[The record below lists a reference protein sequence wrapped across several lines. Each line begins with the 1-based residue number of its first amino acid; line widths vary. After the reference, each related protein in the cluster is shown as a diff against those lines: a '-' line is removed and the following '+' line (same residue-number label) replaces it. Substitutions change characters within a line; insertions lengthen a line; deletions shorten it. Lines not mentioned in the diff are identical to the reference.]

1 MAERENRQDGENT
14 QSGRDGYKSYNR
26 EGYNR
31 YNRNEGGNNYGRR
44 PRFASNNEGGER
56 PQRSYN
62 SRYNNNGDG
71 GEQRPYRP
79 RFNGGQQGEG
89 GYRQQRSYGNR
100 PSYDNNNGERSS
112 YNPNFNNNARPHR
125 PYNSRYNSN
134 NNGEGGEQRSYRP
147 RFNNA
152 QQGEGGYRPQRP
164 RFNNGGGQQGGYN
177 RQQGGGYRP
186 RTADYNP
193 NAKYSMK
200 KQIEYKDVLTDPDE
214 PIRLNKFLAN
224 AGICSRREADE
235 FITAGVVS
243 VNGVVV
249 TELGTKVKRTDE
261 IKFHDQ
267 PVNIERKVYVLL
279 NKPKDC
285 VTTSDDPQERK
296 TVMDFVK
303 GACKERIYPVGR
315 LDKDSEGLLL
325 LTNQGDLVNRIM
337 RAGNYHEKEYEVTV
351 DKKIT
356 ETFIR
361 KMSSGVPILGTVTRP
376 CTVYKTG
383 DKSFSIILTQG
394 LNRQIRRMC
403 EYLGYHVCTLKRIRI
418 MNLTLDGLKCGE
430 YREICG
436 DEWKKLNELI
446 RDSSSETVIRTGGQH
461 GNISGRTNKRTG
473 AEAERSGKG
482 ILSGRPG
489 DHEQQRVR
497 RTVRSTGKNGKGNR
511 NRSGR
516 QPNC

>member
-1 MAERENRQDGENT
+1 MVKKNKVSVAD
-14 QSGRDGYKSYNR
+14 KKKKLYNR
-26 EGYNR
+26 VMDEKRITTDQTTIRIN
-31 YNRNEGGNNYGRR
+31 
-44 PRFASNNEGGER
+44 
-56 PQRSYN
+56 
-62 SRYNNNGDG
+62 
-71 GEQRPYRP
+71 
-79 RFNGGQQGEG
+79 
-89 GYRQQRSYGNR
+89 
-100 PSYDNNNGERSS
+100 
-112 YNPNFNNNARPHR
+112 
-125 PYNSRYNSN
+125 
-134 NNGEGGEQRSYRP
+134 
-147 RFNNA
+147 
-152 QQGEGGYRPQRP
+152 
-164 RFNNGGGQQGGYN
+164 
-177 RQQGGGYRP
+177 
-186 RTADYNP
+186 
-193 NAKYSMK
+193 KYLS
-200 KQIEYKDVLTDPDE
+200 
-214 PIRLNKFLAN
+214 A
-224 AGICSRREADE
+224 AGVCSRREADQL
-235 FITAGVVS
+235 TDAGRVFLDGRPVKAETRQVLLLFYKPRGIVCS
-243 VNGVVV
+243 TKKQRQETTV
-249 TELGTKVKRTDE
+249 TEFLDY
-261 IKFHDQ
+261 
-267 PVNIERKVYVLL
+267 PVRV
-279 NKPKDC
+279 
-285 VTTSDDPQERK
+285 
-296 TVMDFVK
+296 
-303 GACKERIYPVGR
+303 YPVGR